1 MRKARIGIAIAAGT
15 LLAAASLAG
24 GPPAISTLD
33 APATSGGRAADITI
47 DNFSFSSPTMTVA
60 AGTEVT
66 WVNRDDMPH
75 TVVSVAKT
83 FASPVLDTG
92 ERFSYR
98 FATPGTYEY
107 YCSIHPRMVGTVVV
121 TAEKK

>member
-1 MRKARIGIAIAAGT
+1 MKRSVVVVFAFAMVTTMGW
-15 LLAAASLAG
+15 LAAARTGAVAASAG
-24 GPPAISTLD
+24 EPKGEAVSV
-33 APATSGGRAADITI
+33 TI
-47 DNFSFSSPTMTVA
+47 DNFTFKQATITVP

-75 TVVSVAKT
+75 TVTETKKE

-98 FATPGTYEY
+98 FTTPGTYEY
-107 YCSIHPRMVGTVVV
+107 YCSIHPKMTGKVVV
-121 TAEKK
+121 TKIK